1 MFLEEHDLQT
11 LTKIDDLEAKY
22 REIEAFT
29 RLLFTDMEEDERTR
43 HEAIKRRF
51 EELKVT
57 LFKNSDHL
65 LSQAKYPDSGSAQKA
80 LREAQ
85 LNMMFDWEQFGLT
98 EDMFFKLYQCH
109 RNQLTGDA
117 VLNARATLIEQILTI
132 ETNLTLLFKTRQISS
147 WSFVSSFLF
156 SLAA

>member
-11 LTKIDDLEAKY
+11 STKIDTLEAKY

-29 RLLFTDMEEDERTR
+29 RNLFADMNDAERNR
-43 HEAIKRRF
+43 LEAIKHRF
-51 EELKVT
+51 EELKLT
-57 LFKNSDHL
+57 LFQNSDQL
-65 LSQAKYPDSGSAQKA
+65 LSKAKHPDSGSAQKA

-117 VLNARATLIEQILTI
+117 DLKARATLIEQILTI

-147 WSFVSSFLF
+147 
-156 SLAA
+156 

>member
-11 LTKIDDLEAKY
+11 STKIDALEAKY

-29 RLLFTDMEEDERTR
+29 RNLFAGMNDAERNR
-43 HEAIKRRF
+43 FEAIKHRF
-51 EELKVT
+51 EELKLT
-57 LFKNSDHL
+57 LFQNSDHL
-65 LSQAKYPDSGSAQKA
+65 LGQAKHPDSGCAQKA

-117 VLNARATLIEQILTI
+117 DLKARATLIEQILTI

-147 WSFVSSFLF
+147 
-156 SLAA
+156 

>member
-1 MFLEEHDLQT
+1 MFLEEHDLQAS
-11 LTKIDDLEAKY
+11 TKIDSLEAKY

-29 RLLFTDMEEDERTR
+29 RLLFADMEEDERTR

-57 LFKNSDHL
+57 LFKNSDHI
-65 LSQAKYPDSGSAQKA
+65 LSQSKHPDSGSVQKA

-109 RNQLTGDA
+109 RNQLTGNDD
-117 VLNARATLIEQILTI
+117 LKARTILIQRILAI
-132 ETNLTLLFKTRQISS
+132 ETDLTLLFKIRQLTR
-147 WSFVSSFLF
+147 
-156 SLAA
+156 

>member
-29 RLLFTDMEEDERTR
+29 RLLFADMEEDERTR

-109 RNQLTGDA
+109 RNQLIGDA
-117 VLNARATLIEQILTI
+117 DLKARATLIEQILTI

-147 WSFVSSFLF
+147 
-156 SLAA
+156 

>member
-11 LTKIDDLEAKY
+11 STKIDALEAKY

-29 RLLFTDMEEDERTR
+29 RNLFADMNDAEQNRL
-43 HEAIKRRF
+43 EAIKHRF
-51 EELKVT
+51 EELKLT
-57 LFKNSDHL
+57 LFQNSDHL
-65 LSQAKYPDSGSAQKA
+65 LSQAKHPDLGSAQKA

-117 VLNARATLIEQILTI
+117 DLKARATLIEQILTI

-147 WSFVSSFLF
+147 
-156 SLAA
+156 

>member
-1 MFLEEHDLQT
+1 MFLEEHDLQS

-109 RNQLTGDA
+109 RNQLIGDA
-117 VLNARATLIEQILTI
+117 DLKARATLIEQILTI

-147 WSFVSSFLF
+147 
-156 SLAA
+156 

>member
-22 REIEAFT
+22 QEIEVFT
-29 RLLFTDMEEDERTR
+29 RALFDDMNDAERNHLET
-43 HEAIKRRF
+43 IKHRF
-51 EELKVT
+51 EELKLT
-57 LFKNSDHL
+57 LFQNSDHL
-65 LSQAKYPDSGSAQKA
+65 LSQAKHPDSSSAQKA

-117 VLNARATLIEQILTI
+117 DLNARATLIEQILTI

-147 WSFVSSFLF
+147 
-156 SLAA
+156 

>member
-11 LTKIDDLEAKY
+11 STKIDALEAKY

-29 RLLFTDMEEDERTR
+29 RNLFADMNDAERNCL
-43 HEAIKRRF
+43 EAIKHRF
-51 EELKVT
+51 EELKLT
-57 LFKNSDHL
+57 LFQNSDHL
-65 LSQAKYPDSGSAQKA
+65 LSQAKHPDLGSAQKA

-117 VLNARATLIEQILTI
+117 DLKARATLIEQILTI

-147 WSFVSSFLF
+147 
-156 SLAA
+156 

>member
-1 MFLEEHDLQT
+1 MFLDERDLQVS
-11 LTKIDDLEAKY
+11 TKIDALEDKY
-22 REIEAFT
+22 REIKAFT
-29 RLLFTDMEEDERTR
+29 RLLFADMGEAERTR

-57 LFKNSDHL
+57 LFQNSDHI
-65 LSQAKYPDSGSAQKA
+65 LSRSKHPDSGSAQKA

-109 RNQLTGDA
+109 RNQLIGDTD
-117 VLNARATLIEQILTI
+117 LKTRATLIEQILTI
-132 ETNLTLLFKTRQISS
+132 EANLTLLFKIRQMTS
-147 WSFVSSFLF
+147 
-156 SLAA
+156 

>member
-11 LTKIDDLEAKY
+11 STKINALEAKY

-29 RLLFTDMEEDERTR
+29 RNLFADMNDAERNR
-43 HEAIKRRF
+43 LEAIKHRF
-51 EELKVT
+51 EELKLT
-57 LFKNSDHL
+57 LFQNSDQL
-65 LSQAKYPDSGSAQKA
+65 LSKAKHPDSGSAQKA

-117 VLNARATLIEQILTI
+117 DLKARATLIEQILTI

>member
-11 LTKIDDLEAKY
+11 STKIDALEAKY

-29 RLLFTDMEEDERTR
+29 RNLFADMNDAERNR
-43 HEAIKRRF
+43 LEAIKHRF
-51 EELKVT
+51 EELKLT
-57 LFKNSDHL
+57 LFQNSDHL
-65 LSQAKYPDSGSAQKA
+65 LSQAKHPDLGSAQKA

-117 VLNARATLIEQILTI
+117 DLKARATLIEQILTI

-147 WSFVSSFLF
+147 
-156 SLAA
+156 

>member
-11 LTKIDDLEAKY
+11 STKIDALEAKY

-29 RLLFTDMEEDERTR
+29 RNLFADMNDAERNCL
-43 HEAIKRRF
+43 EAIKHRF
-51 EELKVT
+51 EELKLT
-57 LFKNSDHL
+57 LFQN
-65 LSQAKYPDSGSAQKA
+65 SGSAQKA

-117 VLNARATLIEQILTI
+117 DLKARATLIEQILTI

-147 WSFVSSFLF
+147 
-156 SLAA
+156 

>member
-1 MFLEEHDLQT
+1 MFLEEHDLKT
-11 LTKIDDLEAKY
+11 STKIDALEARY

-29 RLLFTDMEEDERTR
+29 SLLFTDMDEGERTR
-43 HEAIKRRF
+43 HEAIKQRF

-57 LFKNSDHL
+57 LFKNSDHI
-65 LSQAKYPDSGSAQKA
+65 LSQAKHPDLGSAQKA

-109 RNQLTGDA
+109 RNQLIGDA
-117 VLNARATLIEQILTI
+117 DLKMRAALIEQILAI
-132 ETNLTLLFKTRQISS
+132 ETNLTLLFKIRQLTS
-147 WSFVSSFLF
+147 
-156 SLAA
+156 

>member
-11 LTKIDDLEAKY
+11 STKIDALEAKY

-29 RLLFTDMEEDERTR
+29 RNLFADMNDAEQNRL
-43 HEAIKRRF
+43 EAIKHRF
-51 EELKVT
+51 EELKLT
-57 LFKNSDHL
+57 LFQNSDHL
-65 LSQAKYPDSGSAQKA
+65 LSQAKHPDSGSAQKA

-117 VLNARATLIEQILTI
+117 DLKARATLIEQILTI

-147 WSFVSSFLF
+147 
-156 SLAA
+156 

>member
-117 VLNARATLIEQILTI
+117 DLKARATLIEQILTI

-147 WSFVSSFLF
+147 
-156 SLAA
+156 

>member
-11 LTKIDDLEAKY
+11 STKIDALEAKY

-29 RLLFTDMEEDERTR
+29 RNLFADMNDAERNR
-43 HEAIKRRF
+43 HEAIKHRF
-51 EELKVT
+51 EELKLT
-57 LFKNSDHL
+57 LFQNSDHL
-65 LSQAKYPDSGSAQKA
+65 LSQAKHTDSGSAQKA

-109 RNQLTGDA
+109 RNQLIGDA
-117 VLNARATLIEQILTI
+117 DLKARATLIEQILTI

-147 WSFVSSFLF
+147 
-156 SLAA
+156 

>member
-1 MFLEEHDLQT
+1 MFLEEHDLQS

-117 VLNARATLIEQILTI
+117 DLKARATLIEQILTI

-147 WSFVSSFLF
+147 
-156 SLAA
+156 

>member
-11 LTKIDDLEAKY
+11 STKIDTLEAKY

-29 RLLFTDMEEDERTR
+29 RKLFADINDAERNR
-43 HEAIKRRF
+43 LEAIKHRF
-51 EELKVT
+51 EELKIT
-57 LFKNSDHL
+57 LFQNSDHL
-65 LSQAKYPDSGSAQKA
+65 LSQAKHPDAGSAQKA

-117 VLNARATLIEQILTI
+117 DLKARATLIEQILTI

-147 WSFVSSFLF
+147 
-156 SLAA
+156 

>member
-11 LTKIDDLEAKY
+11 STKIDALEAKY

-29 RLLFTDMEEDERTR
+29 RNLFADMNDAERNCL
-43 HEAIKRRF
+43 EAIKHRF
-51 EELKVT
+51 EELKLT
-57 LFKNSDHL
+57 LFQNSDHL
-65 LSQAKYPDSGSAQKA
+65 LSKANHPDSGSAQKA

-117 VLNARATLIEQILTI
+117 DLKARATLIEQILTI

-147 WSFVSSFLF
+147 
-156 SLAA
+156 

>member
-11 LTKIDDLEAKY
+11 STKIDALEAKY

-29 RLLFTDMEEDERTR
+29 RNLFADMNDAERNR
-43 HEAIKRRF
+43 LEAIKHRF
-51 EELKVT
+51 EELKLT
-57 LFKNSDHL
+57 LFQNSDHL
-65 LSQAKYPDSGSAQKA
+65 LSQAKYPDSASAQKA

-117 VLNARATLIEQILTI
+117 DLKARATLIEQILTI

-147 WSFVSSFLF
+147 
-156 SLAA
+156 

>member
-22 REIEAFT
+22 QEIEVFT
-29 RLLFTDMEEDERTR
+29 RALFDDMNDAERNRLET
-43 HEAIKRRF
+43 IKRRF

-57 LFKNSDHL
+57 LFKNSDHI
-65 LSQAKYPDSGSAQKA
+65 LSQSKHPDSRSVQKA

-109 RNQLTGDA
+109 RNQLIGDA
-117 VLNARATLIEQILTI
+117 DLKARATLIEQILTI

-147 WSFVSSFLF
+147 
-156 SLAA
+156 

>member
-109 RNQLTGDA
+109 RNQLIGDA
-117 VLNARATLIEQILTI
+117 DLKARATLIEQILTI

-147 WSFVSSFLF
+147 
-156 SLAA
+156 